1 MAAIREVF
9 SAVGSLDPDTA
20 LTKTARVLGFRR
32 TGARITEEL
41 RSALRTA
48 IRRDIIT
55 REKGVISIECATIDG
70 FTRNELID
78 TLLTTIS
85 STWWDREDAIRASA
99 RRLGFRRTG
108 NRITKAFKSAINGAI
123 RRGLLQADGGF
134 IRRN

>member
-1 MAAIREVF
+1 MSAIREVF
-9 SAVGSLDPDTA
+9 SAVESLNPDTA
-20 LTKTARVLGFRR
+20 ITKTARVLGFRR

-55 REKGVISIECATIDG
+55 REKGVISIECATIDDY
-70 FTRNELID
+70 TRNELID

-85 STWWDREDAIRASA
+85 STWWNREDAIRAAA

-123 RRGLLQADGGF
+123 RRGLLEAEGGF